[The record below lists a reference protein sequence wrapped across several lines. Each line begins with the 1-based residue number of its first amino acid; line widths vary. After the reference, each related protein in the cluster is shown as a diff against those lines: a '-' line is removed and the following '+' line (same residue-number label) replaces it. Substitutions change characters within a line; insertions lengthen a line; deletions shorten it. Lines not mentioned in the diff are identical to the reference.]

1 MKPAVLA
8 LSFALTFGL
17 APAVQAQDET
27 LADIRQ
33 ELSVLFVEIQRLKR
47 ELSTTGA
54 GTTIVGGDTLQR
66 VDLIEA
72 ELRRLTSATEN
83 LEFRIG
89 RVVQDGT
96 NRIGDLE
103 FRLCELEPNCDIGS
117 LGETPSLGGETATLT
132 PQVTTVE
139 TTQLAVG
146 EQADFD
152 AARSALDAGNFRSAA
167 DLFAAFTQT
176 YTGGPLT
183 GEAHYLR
190 GEALAGL
197 GETSQAARA
206 YLESFSG
213 SPDGNRAPDALLK
226 LGVSLATLGQLNE
239 ACTTLG
245 LVGQRFPG
253 AAQISTADVE
263 RQRLG
268 CS

>member
-8 LSFALTFGL
+8 LSFALTLGFV
-17 APAVQAQDET
+17 PAVQAQDET

-72 ELRRLTSATEN
+72 ELRRLTAATEN

-96 NRIGDLE
+96 NRVGDLE
-103 FRLCELEPNCDIGS
+103 FRLCELEPECDIGS
-117 LGETPSLGGETATLT
+117 LGETPSLGGESASVT
-132 PQVTTVE
+132 PQVSTVE

-167 DLFAAFTQT
+167 ELFETFTAT

-183 GEAHYLR
+183 SEAQYLR

-197 GETSQAARA
+197 GDWQAAGRA
-206 YLESFSG
+206 YLESYS
-213 SPDGNRAPDALLK
+213 SAPTGNRAPDALLK
-226 LGVSLATLGQLNE
+226 LGVSLANLGQVSEACATLG
-239 ACTTLG
+239 AMD
-245 LVGQRFPG
+245 RFPG
-253 AAQISTADVE
+253 SAQLTTANAE